1 MTAIQIMYPLKS
13 FAIIDQ
19 GRARH
24 YGGKIPTVDKRTLR
38 YLPLSLTCSWFL
50 SSYLLTYMR
59 VFDLVYSTP
68 ASSEGFSYHC
78 NSRTSY

>member
-13 FAIIDQ
+13 FAIKDQ

-24 YGGKIPTVDKRTLR
+24 YGGKTPTVDKRTLSTAVAD
-38 YLPLSLTCSWFL
+38 LLLVFI
-50 SSYLLTYMR
+50 YLLTYKR
-59 VFDLVYSTP
+59 VFDLVYLTP

-78 NSRTSY
+78 NDCTSNQYH

>member
-24 YGGKIPTVDKRTLR
+24 YGGKIPTVYKRTL
-38 YLPLSLTCSWFL
+38 STAVSD
-50 SSYLLTYMR
+50 LLL
-59 VFDLVYSTP
+59 VFI
-68 ASSEGFSYHC
+68 
-78 NSRTSY
+78 

>member
-24 YGGKIPTVDKRTLR
+24 YGGKIPTVYKRTLSTVVAD
-38 YLPLSLTCSWFL
+38 LLLVFI
-50 SSYLLTYMR
+50 YLLTYMR
-59 VFDLVYSTP
+59 VFDLVYSTL
-68 ASSEGFSYHC
+68 ASSEGFSC
-78 NSRTSY
+78 TSNQFH